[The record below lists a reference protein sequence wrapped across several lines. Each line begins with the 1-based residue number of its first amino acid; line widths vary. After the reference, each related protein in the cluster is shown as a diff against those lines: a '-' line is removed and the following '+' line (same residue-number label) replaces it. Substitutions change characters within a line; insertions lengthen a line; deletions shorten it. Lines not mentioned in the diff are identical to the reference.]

1 MLLVILNVVQ
11 IVFSILN
18 WNFTFRFQYINRSI
32 VNKINPTI
40 KPMTFNHAN
49 VVSSLPTN
57 ACCTNW
63 IIDDGNVD
71 KIPAKIMIEI
81 PLPTPV

>member
-1 MLLVILNVVQ
+1 
-11 IVFSILN
+11 
-18 WNFTFRFQYINRSI
+18 
-32 VNKINPTI
+32 
-40 KPMTFNHAN
+40 MTFNHAN

-81 PLPTPV
+81 PLPHQTV

>member
-1 MLLVILNVVQ
+1 
-11 IVFSILN
+11 
-18 WNFTFRFQYINRSI
+18 
-32 VNKINPTI
+32 
-40 KPMTFNHAN
+40 MTFNHAN

-81 PLPTPV
+81 PLPTPNCVI

>member
-1 MLLVILNVVQ
+1 
-11 IVFSILN
+11 
-18 WNFTFRFQYINRSI
+18 
-32 VNKINPTI
+32 
-40 KPMTFNHAN
+40 MTFNHAN

-81 PLPTPV
+81 PLPTPNCVFDHQAKLKMQFQLLKLQQSINNS

>member
-1 MLLVILNVVQ
+1 
-11 IVFSILN
+11 
-18 WNFTFRFQYINRSI
+18 
-32 VNKINPTI
+32 
-40 KPMTFNHAN
+40 MTFNHAN

-81 PLPTPV
+81 PLPTPNSPSQIKNAVPVVKTTAINK